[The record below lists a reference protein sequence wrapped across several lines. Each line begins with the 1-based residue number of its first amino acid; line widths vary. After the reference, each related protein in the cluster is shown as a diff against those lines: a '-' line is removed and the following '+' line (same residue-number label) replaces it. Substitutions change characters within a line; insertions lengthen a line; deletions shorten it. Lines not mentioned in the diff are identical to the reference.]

1 MKTKTATVA
10 AYLKG
15 LSKEQ
20 RTALQKL
27 RRDIKAAAPDAEEC
41 IAYGIPTFRVDG
53 RVMVS
58 IGAWAEHCAF
68 YVGSSPLIAHKK
80 DLKRYDTKKGTIR
93 FSPNDPLSAAL
104 VKKLVRTQIKA
115 RAVRRSNGNC

>member
-1 MKTKTATVA
+1 MSAKTATVA
-10 AYLKG
+10 GYLKG
-15 LSKEQ
+15 LGKEQ
-20 RTALQKL
+20 RAALQKL
-27 RRDIKAAAPDAEEC
+27 RRDIKAAAPDAQEC

-68 YVGSSPLIAHKK
+68 YTGSTPLVAHRK
-80 DLKRYDTKKGTIR
+80 DLKRYDTRKGTLR

-115 RAVRRSNGNC
+115 RTAKS